1 MSLFGDSEEFKP
13 VRPDIPSFTGEED
26 EMALLQQEKEFVGMY
41 LSSHPLDKYSFEI
54 ENFTSCQMA
63 SLSEAVAEC
72 DATDKP
78 RKVALAGLVTSYKA
92 KTTRTGRPMAVATIE
107 DFSGSA
113 EFPLFGK
120 DMENYMSFM
129 QEKTALYIE
138 GEIKRRDFYGKQD
151 QEKPAT
157 KPPYGFRIQRIILL
171 GNVADTMVKGF
182 AINVTTPMLTEEF
195 RKKLVTLLKRNK
207 GNIPL
212 TMFLYDPKTKY
223 RVEFVSHKFT
233 VAVSTDFCYD
243 LNALGVTWQ
252 VEKKL

>member
-1 MSLFGDSEEFKP
+1 
-13 VRPDIPSFTGEED
+13 
-26 EMALLQQEKEFVGMY
+26 
-41 LSSHPLDKYSFEI
+41 
-54 ENFTSCQMA
+54 
-63 SLSEAVAEC
+63 
-72 DATDKP
+72 
-78 RKVALAGLVTSYKA
+78 
-92 KTTRTGRPMAVATIE
+92 
-107 DFSGSA
+107 
-113 EFPLFGK
+113 
-120 DMENYMSFM
+120 MENYMSFM

-138 GEIKRRDFYGKQD
+138 GEIKRRDFFTKQD
-151 QEKPAT
+151 AEKPAT
-157 KPPYGFRIQRIILL
+157 KPPYGFRIQKIILL

-182 AINVTTPMLTEEF
+182 AINVTTPMLIEDF

-243 LNALGVTWQ
+243 LDALGVTWQ